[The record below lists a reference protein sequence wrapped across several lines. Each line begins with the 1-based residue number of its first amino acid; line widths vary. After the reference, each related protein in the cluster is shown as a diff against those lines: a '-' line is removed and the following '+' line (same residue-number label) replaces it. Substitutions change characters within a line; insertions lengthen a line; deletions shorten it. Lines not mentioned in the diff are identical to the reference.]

1 MFPDLGPANPATDR
15 VRAALR
21 DIGKPGGILDAAD
34 NLAAGPV
41 ALIADPNLSLNNPNN
56 PKHTAGTTF
65 MGQFF
70 DHDMTFDTTSRL
82 GVTTAPEQ
90 TVNARTPS
98 LDLDSVYGNGPFGS
112 PQLYDSRDRAK
123 LRIESGGLFEDV
135 PRQGNA
141 AIIAD
146 PRNDENMMISG
157 LQTAFIKFHNNMVD
171 LVRDDDRR
179 MDSSRAF
186 SEARRLT
193 TWHYHWLILKEFLPQ
208 FVGQARVDSALRFRR
223 FYRPSTGQAFMPVEF
238 QGACYRFGHSMVRP
252 SYRANLAGDNGAA
265 FFGMIFDPA
274 GEGQADP
281 VDLRGNARAARR
293 FIGWQT
299 FFDFGD
305 TQMRPNKLIDTNI
318 STPLFNLPLQT
329 IAGGDPPTSL
339 PQRNLLRGITWSLPS
354 GQSIARRIG
363 TTPLTRQRAAQLPAR
378 PRPVDAALLLHAQGG
393 GGRGGRPQAR
403 PGRRHSRRRGVR
415 RPAAERPRFVGQ
427 DAAAV
432 EAAAAGREQLPD
444 GRLPAVRGGRPGK
457 PGSVGQA

>member
-1 MFPDLGPANPATDR
+1 
-15 VRAALR
+15 
-21 DIGKPGGILDAAD
+21 
-34 NLAAGPV
+34 
-41 ALIADPNLSLNNPNN
+41 
-56 PKHTAGTTF
+56 

-82 GVTTAPEQ
+82 GITTAPEQ

-141 AIIAD
+141 AVIAD
-146 PRNDENMMISG
+146 PRNDENVMIAG
-157 LQTAFIKFHNNMVD
+157 LQTAFIRFHNNMVD
-171 LVRDDDRR
+171 LVREDDRR

-223 FYRPSTGQAFMPVEF
+223 FYRPSVGQAFMPVEF

-281 VDLRGNARAARR
+281 VDLRGNARAPRR

-305 TQMRPNKLIDTNI
+305 TRGPAEQADRHEHLDAAVQPAAADDRQRRPADLAAAAQPAPRHHVVAAVRPVDRA
-318 STPLFNLPLQT
+318 QDR
-329 IAGGDPPTSL
+329 GDAAD
-339 PQRNLLRGITWSLPS
+339 RE
-354 GQSIARRIG
+354 
-363 TTPLTRQRAAQLPAR
+363 RAAQLPAR
-378 PRPVDAALLLHAQGG
+378 PRPVDAALLLHAEGG
-393 GGRGGRPQAR
+393 GGRRGRPAGSARSAARSSPRCSSACCRATRTRGSGRSRTGGRR
-403 PGRRHSRRRGVR
+403 C
-415 RPAAERPRFVGQ
+415 
-427 DAAAV
+427 
-432 EAAAAGREQLPD
+432 
-444 GRLPAVRGGRPGK
+444 RGGSNFRMVDFLRFAEVDPA
-457 PGSVGQA
+457 SRGQ